1 MGKDKGKKESG
12 GIINGFA
19 CREIL
24 EEMIEREIW
33 RLKRR
38 EEKEDRF
45 LGEVEKGSECLGR
58 RKM

>member
-45 LGEVEKGSECLGR
+45 LGEVEIK
-58 RKM
+58 RK